1 MPFSARTRIS
11 KSKMAS
17 IQRSFYLI
25 NALAVCAF
33 SFFINEHS
41 IFMALL
47 FYQICMLEK
56 VTMQR
61 TQQLSDF
68 FFFIERT
75 QLTAARA
82 WEGKKLRLNAE

>member
-11 KSKMAS
+11 KSNDGVDTA
-17 IQRSFYLI
+17 IILFDQCPRCL
-25 NALAVCAF
+25 L
-33 SFFINEHS
+33 FFFVINEHS

-47 FYQICMLEK
+47 FYQIRMLEK

-68 FFFIERT
+68 FFFTGRT

-82 WEGKKLRLNAE
+82 